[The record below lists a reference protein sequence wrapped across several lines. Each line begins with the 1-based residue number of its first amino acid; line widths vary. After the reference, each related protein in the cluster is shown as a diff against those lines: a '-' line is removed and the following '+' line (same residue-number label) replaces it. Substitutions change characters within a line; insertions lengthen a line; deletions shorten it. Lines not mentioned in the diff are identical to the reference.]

1 MNSSNSSASS
11 TPPAP
16 LMFMATLSGASEV
29 PPTPSMGSGSVMLM
43 LDEASKKAT
52 ITGSFSGVQATA
64 AHIHGPAAKNANA
77 PVIIPLTINGNTLSG
92 SATLTDAQI
101 ADLKAGLWY
110 ANVHSAAFP
119 GGEIRGQ
126 LEKQ

>member
-1 MNSSNSSASS
+1 
-11 TPPAP
+11 
-16 LMFMATLSGASEV
+16 
-29 PPTPSMGSGSVMLM
+29 MLM
-43 LDEASKKAT
+43 PDEGSKKAT

-77 PVIIPLTINGNTLSG
+77 GVLIPLAINDNTLTG

-110 ANVHSAAFP
+110 ANVHSATFP

-126 LEKQ
+126 LGSQ